1 MANEFVARR
10 GIIAQS
16 GGARITGSLLVSGTI
31 DATGYNLIASSITGS
46 FSGSIGTAISAS
58 FATTASAAT
67 SITFTPLTASFATTA
82 SAATSI
88 TFTPPTAS
96 FAVTASFATNATIP
110 AGTVSASS
118 QVDITATT
126 NFSTFSSSLAT
137 VDSGQTT
144 RIDNLASLTSSYA
157 INSTIQ
163 GQLAGV
169 ASSSAQVKAFLPAD
183 TVSSSGQVS
192 LTATTGFSTFSSSI
206 ATKND
211 LQDVSINSLNAAT
224 SSYAINA
231 TIQGQ
236 LAGVA
241 SSSAQVKAFLPADT
255 VSSSAQV
262 KAFLPADTV
271 SSSGQVD
278 ITATT
283 NFSTFSSSLATVDAG
298 QTTRIDN
305 LASLTS
311 SYAINS
317 TIQGQLAGVVSSS
330 AQVKPLLPGGTVSS
344 SNQVVVQNT
353 TGIGALATTG
363 SNIFTANQ
371 IITGSLFVSEN
382 LTVLGSSSISFIS
395 QSTLNI
401 GTNIITVNTLTPG
414 TRFGGLSVIDSG
426 SSPQRSG
433 SLFFDS
439 INDQWIF
446 VHQNT
451 AGGITSSV
459 VLMGPAT
466 FDNIGNET
474 YLTQNRLLKGAG
486 LEHITDSQI
495 TDDGITVSITNGLSV
510 GTNLTASNATITGL
524 TANQAVFTDAND
536 TLISVATTGTGDVVR
551 AASPTLT
558 GTLTAANIT
567 ATGTMLLAG
576 IISQSS
582 QVDITATTG
591 YSTFSSSLATVDA
604 GQTTRI
610 DNLASLT
617 SSYAI
622 NSTIQSQLAGVVSS
636 STQVKPLLPGG
647 TVTSSA
653 QFPGWVTASS
663 QIALASITGTT
674 FATSNF
680 TFPQELT
687 VSGVLS
693 GSTSAF
699 INNTLYSGSI
709 VTGIVGPV
717 TNQVVASLLT
727 ANHDGV
733 FFDYVVKDGTNYR
746 TGTVMVVANGTNVEF
761 TDTSTNDIGNT
772 AQAIFTVDIS
782 GGVIRLKFTNTSGT
796 WIVKTAIRAL

>member
-10 GIIAQS
+10 GIIVQS
-16 GGARITGSLLVSGTI
+16 GGARITGSLLVGGTI
-31 DATGYNLIASSITGS
+31 DATGHSLIASSITGS
-46 FSGSIGTAISAS
+46 FSGSIGNATTASYVTYDNVDNKPPGIVSSSTQVKPLLPGGTVTSSAQFPGWVTASSQIDYNSITNKLSGVISSSTQFNALGGTSAS
-58 FATTASAAT
+58 FATTAS
-67 SITFTPLTASFATTA
+67 FAL
-82 SAATSI
+82 
-88 TFTPPTAS
+88 
-96 FAVTASFATNATIP
+96 NATIP

-126 NFSTFSSSLAT
+126 
-137 VDSGQTT
+137 G
-144 RIDNLASLTSSYA
+144 Y
-157 INSTIQ
+157 
-163 GQLAGV
+163 
-169 ASSSAQVKAFLPAD
+169 
-183 TVSSSGQVS
+183 
-192 LTATTGFSTFSSSI
+192 
-206 ATKND
+206 
-211 LQDVSINSLNAAT
+211 
-224 SSYAINA
+224 
-231 TIQGQ
+231 
-236 LAGVA
+236 
-241 SSSAQVKAFLPADT
+241 
-255 VSSSAQV
+255 
-262 KAFLPADTV
+262 
-271 SSSGQVD
+271 
-278 ITATT
+278 
-283 NFSTFSSSLATVDAG
+283 STFSSSLATVDAG

-305 LASLTS
+305 LASATS
-311 SYAINS
+311 SYAINA

-330 AQVKPLLPGGTVSS
+330 TQVKPLLPGGTVSS
-344 SNQVVVQNT
+344 SNQVIVQNT

-363 SNIFTANQ
+363 SNTFQGNQ
-371 IITGSLFVSEN
+371 TITGSLLISQDLIVQ
-382 LTVLGSSSISFIS
+382 GSSSITFIS
-395 QSTLNI
+395 QSTLDI

-466 FDNIGNET
+466 FNNIGNET
-474 YLTQNRLLKGAG
+474 SLTQNRLLKGAG

-495 TDDGITVSITNGLSV
+495 TDNGITVSITNGLSV

-582 QVDITATTG
+582 QVSITGTTG

-674 FATSNF
+674 FSSSNF
-680 TFPQELT
+680 TFPQQLT

-717 TNQVVASLLT
+717 TNQVVAALST
-727 ANHDGV
+727 GSFNSA
-733 FFDYVVKDGTNYR
+733 FFDYTINDGTNYR
-746 TGTVMVVANGTNVEF
+746 AGTVMSVWSAGGIEF
-761 TDTSTNDIGNT
+761 TETSTADLGNT
-772 AQAIFTVDIS
+772 AQATFTVDILT
-782 GGVIRLKFTNTSGT
+782 GVARLRFSNTSGT
-796 WIVKTAIRAL
+796 WVVKTTSRAL